1 MLILMSLDAPRH
13 DIDRIKNK
21 IISLHCQP
29 HEIPGE
35 SKLAIGITGSTE
47 QLVKED
53 FEILPSVDEVIRVT
67 KKYKLVSRMMK
78 PDDTIFNVNG
88 SDIGGKEL
96 TVIAGPCAV
105 ESRDQI
111 FDIAGR
117 LKALGV
123 KFLRA
128 GAYKPRTS
136 PYAFQGLK
144 EVGLQ
149 YLSEVKKEFG
159 LGIVTEVLNQSTIDS
174 VTEVADII
182 QIGARN
188 MQNYALLEEVGSKQK
203 PVLLKRGMS
212 ATIEELLL
220 SAEYIVSQQNYDVI
234 LCERGIRTFET
245 ATRNTLDLNAVPV
258 IKKNSHLPI
267 FVDPS
272 HGIGIADR
280 VSAMA
285 MAGIAA
291 GADGLILEV
300 HTKPEKAVSDAVQTI
315 NFETFS
321 ELLKKLQQLAPVVD
335 KILSLNE
342 NENVQLSR

>member
-1 MLILMSLDAPRH
+1 MLILLSLNAPRQ
-13 DIDRIKNK
+13 DIELIKEK
-21 IISLHCQP
+21 VISLKCTP

-35 SKLAIGITGSTE
+35 SKLAIGVTGPSE
-47 QLVKED
+47 LLNKED
-53 FEILPSVDEVIRVT
+53 FEFLPSVEEVVRVT

-78 PDDTIFNVNG
+78 PEDTVFSVNN
-88 SDIGGKEL
+88 SLIGGKEL

-105 ESRDQI
+105 ESKDQI
-111 FDIAGR
+111 FEIAGKLR
-117 LKALGV
+117 ELGV

-144 EVGLQ
+144 EKGLQ

-159 LGIVTEVLNQSTIDS
+159 LNIVTEVLNQSTIAD
-174 VTEVADII
+174 VADVADII

-188 MQNYALLEEVGSKQK
+188 MQNYALLEEVGAIGK

-220 SAEYIVSQQNYDVI
+220 SAEYIVSQKNYNVI

-280 VSAMA
+280 VPAMA

-291 GADGLILEV
+291 GADGLLLEV
-300 HTKPEKAVSDAVQTI
+300 HTHPEKAVSDAVQTI
-315 NFETFS
+315 NIETFGA
-321 ELLKKLQQLAPVVD
+321 LLKKIKELAPVVN

-342 NENVQLSR
+342 DENV